1 MLSNYFKTALRN
13 LLRNKGFTFLNV
25 FGLTLGLA
33 TCLLIVLYVVDELS
47 YDRYNVNAGRI
58 YRVNTDLKVNGKV
71 TQFAS
76 STPPVAATLTTHYPE
91 VEKAVRIIHEEGIRF
106 KRGNETFQEDKVA
119 SADPELFDIFTLP
132 MIEGDPATAL
142 QAPHTVVITESAA
155 KRYFNTTHVLGRTV
169 TKMDDTTVQTITGVI
184 KDMPAQSSFQ
194 FDFFL
199 SMKGSIIDRNNSYYA
214 IFPMSTFV
222 LLKPGADAGLLQ
234 KKLANFMKTWDKQYG
249 EFDTTTYSMNLGLI
263 SLTAIHLRSN
273 RTDELGANSDI
284 RYVYIFLVVAAFVLL
299 IAAINFMN
307 LSTARSA
314 GRAREVGVRK
324 VLGSLRGQL
333 IAQFLSESLLVT
345 LVSAVLAVLVT
356 MGLLHWFSQLADKEI
371 VVTGYTMGWLGLCLV
386 GIVVVVGLLAG
397 AWPAFFLSAF
407 KPIEVL
413 KGKLSKGFK
422 GGGLRSV
429 LVVFQFGISL
439 FLIVGTI
446 VVYSQLHFIQ
456 SKDLGF
462 DRSQVI
468 VVKGVNALSN
478 SETFKK
484 EVLQMPG
491 VSGAT
496 ITGFLPTN
504 SKRWHNWGSVP
515 GKANIQLQTQMWL
528 VDEDYFPSMDIQ
540 LVKGRNFTQ
549 GLTTDSFA
557 IIINET
563 AARMF
568 GISADPLNK
577 TISYGYNIHGAPFHT
592 IGVVKDFNFSSLR
605 DNIGPLVFVKHRDG
619 ESDLLCVKV
628 KGGNPAV
635 TMRQLKDK
643 WTELSPH
650 QAFEYSFMDADFEK
664 IYRSEQ
670 RIGKLSIL
678 FAVLAIVIACLG
690 LFGLAA
696 YAAEQRTR
704 EISIRKVLGASIP
717 SVFGL
722 LTKDFLKLI
731 GWAVVIASPVTW
743 WLLQKWL
750 EDFAY
755 RINMSAWF
763 LVIAAVALVAISLIT
778 VSWQA
783 LKAARVNAIE
793 SLKAE

>member
-1 MLSNYFKTALRN
+1 MFSNYFKTALRN

-47 YDRYNVNAGRI
+47 YDRYNVNAARI

-71 TQFAS
+71 SYFAS
-76 STPPVAATLTTHYPE
+76 ATPPVAGTLTAHYPE
-91 VEKAVRIIHEEGIRF
+91 VEKAARIYHAEARRF
-106 KRGNETFQEDKVA
+106 KKGNEEIEEEHTFVC
-119 SADPELFDIFTLP
+119 DPEIFSVFTLP
-132 MIEGDPATAL
+132 MTEGDPVTAL
-142 QAPHTVVITESAA
+142 AAPNTAVLTESAA
-155 KRYFNTTHVLGRTV
+155 KRFFNTTHVIGKTLERAHDTSLITV
-169 TKMDDTTVQTITGVI
+169 TGVI
-184 KDMPAQSSFQ
+184 RDMPAQSHFRG
-194 FDFFL
+194 DVFL
-199 SMKGSIIDRNNSYYA
+199 SIRGSDLDRNNSFYA
-214 IFPMSTFV
+214 LFPISTYV
-222 LLKPGADAGLLQ
+222 LLKPGADAGALQ
-234 KKLANFMKTWDKQYG
+234 RKLALFMDTWDKGYSKM
-249 EFDTTTYSMNLGLI
+249 DTNTFFMHLN
-263 SLTAIHLRSN
+263 LTALTDIHLRSN

-284 RYVYIFLVVAAFVLL
+284 RYVYIFLLVGVFVLL

-345 LVSAVLAVLVT
+345 LVAAVLAVLVAT
-356 MGLLHWFSQLADKEI
+356 VSLHWFNQLADKEI
-371 VVTGYTMGWLGLCLV
+371 VITGQMAGWLSLFLV

-397 AWPAFFLSAF
+397 AWPAFFLSGF

-446 VVYSQLHFIQ
+446 VVYNQLHYIR

-462 DRSQVI
+462 DRSHIAIIKNV
-468 VVKGVNALSN
+468 GSLSN
-478 SETFKK
+478 PGTLKK
-484 EVLQMPG
+484 EVLRLPG
-491 VSGAT
+491 VEAAT
-496 ITGFLPTN
+496 LSAFLPTN
-504 SKRWHNWGSVP
+504 NQRWHNFGTLLGSVSS
-515 GKANIQLQTQMWL
+515 LQTQLWR
-528 VDEDYFPSMDIQ
+528 VDVDYVTAMDMHVVQ
-540 LVKGRNFTQ
+540 GRNFSPVM
-549 GLTTDSFA
+549 GTDSTA
-557 IIINET
+557 LIINET
-563 AARMF
+563 AAKMY
-568 GISADPLNK
+568 GIASDPLNK
-577 TISYGYNIHGAPFHT
+577 IISFPYFGGKKDFHI
-592 IGVVKDFNFSSLR
+592 IGVIKDFNFASLR
-605 DNIGPLVFVKHRDG
+605 DNITPLAMVMDQDNNSV
-619 ESDLLCVKV
+619 LCVKV
-628 KGGNPAV
+628 SGGNLPV
-635 TMRQLKDK
+635 TMRRLKDK
-643 WTELSPH
+643 WTSLSPH

-664 IYRSEQ
+664 MYRSEQ
-670 RIGKLSIL
+670 RIGKLSVL
-678 FAVLAIVIACLG
+678 FAVLAIAIACLG

-731 GWAVVIASPVTW
+731 GLAVLIASPVSW

-755 RINMSAWF
+755 RIDMSGWF
-763 LVIAAVALVAISLIT
+763 LVIAAILLVMISLIT

-783 LKAARVNAIE
+783 LKAARVNPVE

>member
-1 MLSNYFKTALRN
+1 MLSNYFKTAFRN

-58 YRVNTDLKVNGKV
+58 YRVNTDLKVNARV
-71 TQFAS
+71 TEFAS
-76 STPPVAATLTTHYPE
+76 STPPVAPTLTAHYPE

-106 KRGNETFQEDKVA
+106 KRGNDQFQEDRVA
-119 SADPELFDIFTLP
+119 SADAELFDVFTLP

-142 QAPHTVVITESAA
+142 REPHTMVITESAA
-155 KRYFNTTHVLGRTV
+155 KRYFNTTQVIGRTL

-184 KDMPAQSSFQ
+184 RDMPAQSQFR

-199 SMKGSIIDRNNSYYA
+199 SMKGSIIDKNHSYYA

-222 LLKPGADAGLLQ
+222 LLKPGADPKLLQ
-234 KKLANFMKTWDKQYG
+234 KKLSTFMNTWDKQYG
-249 EFDTTTYSMNLGLI
+249 GFDTTTYYLKL
-263 SLTAIHLRSN
+263 SLMPLTDIHLRSN

-284 RYVYIFLVVAAFVLL
+284 RYVYIFLVVGVFVLL

-314 GRAREVGVRK
+314 GRAKEVGVRK

-345 LVSAVLAVLVT
+345 MVAAVLAILVT
-356 MGLLHWFSQLADKEI
+356 VVALHWFNQLADKEI
-371 VVTGYTMGWLGLCLV
+371 VITGHMMGWLGLCLV

-397 AWPAFFLSAF
+397 AWPAFFLSGF

-413 KGKLSKGFK
+413 KGRLSKGFK

-446 VVYSQLHFIQ
+446 VVYNQLHFIQ

-462 DRSQVI
+462 DRNQVV

-478 SETFKK
+478 RETFKK
-484 EVLQMPG
+484 EVLQLPG

-496 ITGFLPTN
+496 ITAFLPTN
-504 SKRWHNWGSVP
+504 NKRWHNWGSVP
-515 GKANIQLQTQMWL
+515 GSANSLQTQMWL
-528 VDEDYFPSMDIQ
+528 VDADYLPTMDIAF
-540 LVKGRNFTQ
+540 VKGRNFTQ
-549 GLTTDSFA
+549 GPTTDSFA

-577 TISYGYNIHGAPFHT
+577 TISYSYNIHGAPFRVV
-592 IGVVKDFNFSSLR
+592 GVVKDFNFSSLR
-605 DNIGPLVFVKHRDG
+605 DNIGPLVFVKHEDA
-619 ESDLLCVKV
+619 ESDLLCVRV
-628 KGGNPAV
+628 KGSNLSLM
-635 TMRQLKDK
+635 MRRLKDK
-643 WTELSPH
+643 WAELSPH
-650 QAFEYSFMDADFEK
+650 QAFEYSFMDADFDAM
-664 IYRSEQ
+664 YRSEQ
-670 RIGKLSIL
+670 RIGKLSVL

-722 LTKDFLKLI
+722 LTRDFLKLI
-731 GWAVVIASPVTW
+731 GWAVLIASPVSW

-755 RINMSAWF
+755 RIDMSGWF
-763 LVIAAVALVAISLIT
+763 LVVAAVVLVVIALVT

-783 LKAARVNAIE
+783 LKAARVNPVD
-793 SLKAE
+793 SLKSE